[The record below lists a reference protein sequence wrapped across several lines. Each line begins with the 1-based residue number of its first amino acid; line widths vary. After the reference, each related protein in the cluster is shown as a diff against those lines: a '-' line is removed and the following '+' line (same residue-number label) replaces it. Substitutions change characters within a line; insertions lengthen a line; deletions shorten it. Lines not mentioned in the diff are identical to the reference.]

1 MNSQLKNLQTIL
13 QVEAAKQS
21 LVQIGDFN
29 SEIIR
34 NCSMLLYVHDSS
46 LLYADTLAYFTL
58 THSAEIF
65 LKLVITFGVI
75 LKKKAL
81 LL

>member
-1 MNSQLKNLQTIL
+1 MNPQLKNLQTIL

-21 LVQIGDFN
+21 FLQIGDFN
-29 SEIIR
+29 SEIR

-46 LLYADTLAYFTL
+46 LLCADTLAYFTL
-58 THSAEIF
+58 TRSAEIF

-75 LKKKAL
+75 
-81 LL
+81 

>member
-1 MNSQLKNLQTIL
+1 M
-13 QVEAAKQS
+13 EAAKQS
-21 LVQIGDFN
+21 FLQIGDFN
-29 SEIIR
+29 SEIR

-58 THSAEIF
+58 TRSAEIF

-75 LKKKAL
+75 
-81 LL
+81 

>member
-1 MNSQLKNLQTIL
+1 MNPQLKNLQTIL

-21 LVQIGDFN
+21 FLQIGDFN
-29 SEIIR
+29 SEIR

-58 THSAEIF
+58 TRSAEIF

-75 LKKKAL
+75 
-81 LL
+81 

>member
-1 MNSQLKNLQTIL
+1 MNPQLKNLQTIL

-21 LVQIGDFN
+21 FLQIGDFN
-29 SEIIR
+29 SEIR

-58 THSAEIF
+58 TCSAEIF

-75 LKKKAL
+75 
-81 LL
+81 

>member
-1 MNSQLKNLQTIL
+1 MNPQQKNLQAIL

-21 LVQIGDFN
+21 LLQTGGFN

-58 THSAEIF
+58 TLSDEIF
-65 LKLVITFGVI
+65 KNLLSLLV
-75 LKKKAL
+75 
-81 LL
+81 